1 MQYNR
6 FRAPKTVNGLY
17 NHLIG
22 IYALGIVMTM
32 MLCGVLDAE
41 HSPEGFD
48 RIDPLKYHNSFMDK
62 SRKFL
67 SASLRLILERAT
79 DVNLKSRFQN
89 VDKFQYFLNKLAKGK
104 ISTQTHVERPTSDTS
119 KSKKHEDETDEYW
132 FARLAREAI
141 QSAHEKSRHGRKSL
155 VDAPRYLKN
164 DKIDLT
170 LPSDE
175 VAVRKGL
182 DEIAG
187 MDELKAKFRRNFVQI
202 LRNPQIAKAGITSC
216 NCTLLYGAQGCG
228 KTLIAKKAA
237 QESG

>member
-1 MQYNR
+1 MFTLLGIAQTCNIDVIIFVAQQPSDMRAGVNKLCGEVRSVGLDMGTSYYGSTPFSDEMQDNR
-6 FRAPKTVNGLY
+6 FRAPETVNGLY
-17 NHLIG
+17 NHLTD
-22 IYALGIVMTM
+22 IYDLGIVMTM

-141 QSAHEKSRHGRKSL
+141 QSAHQ
-155 VDAPRYLKN
+155 D
-164 DKIDLT
+164 I
-170 LPSDE
+170 
-175 VAVRKGL
+175 
-182 DEIAG
+182 
-187 MDELKAKFRRNFVQI
+187 
-202 LRNPQIAKAGITSC
+202 
-216 NCTLLYGAQGCG
+216 
-228 KTLIAKKAA
+228 
-237 QESG
+237 